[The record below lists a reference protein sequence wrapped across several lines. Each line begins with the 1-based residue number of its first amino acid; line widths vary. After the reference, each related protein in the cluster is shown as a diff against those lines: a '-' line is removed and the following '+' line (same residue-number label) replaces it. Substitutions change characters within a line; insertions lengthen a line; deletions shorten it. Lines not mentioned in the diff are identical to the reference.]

1 MQQIMRAPRSDPR
14 LAPRAVRR
22 DPAPSRWRYRLQRV
36 WLTPLYRF
44 AIRRILPLVVL
55 GVMAAAVWSDKERSA
70 AIHAHFATIQTL
82 FENRPEFQVGLL
94 AIEGASPDLADA
106 VRAKL
111 AVRLPASSFDLDLD
125 TLRQTAES
133 LDAVAHAAV
142 QIRAGGVLRVTL
154 TERQPA
160 VVWRNGSQLEMLDV
174 TGHRV
179 ASLHQRSDRG
189 DLPLIAGYGADLLT
203 AEALDIFAAAGPIT
217 RSVRALQRMGDR
229 RWDLILDRNQRIL
242 LPETDP
248 IAALERA
255 LALDQAENLF
265 ARDITAIDLR
275 NGARPVLRLAPFAM
289 TENLRARGIE
299 PTVESKL

>member
-1 MQQIMRAPRSDPR
+1 MQQMTRSPQST
-14 LAPRAVRR
+14 RR
-22 DPAPSRWRYRLQRV
+22 DPAPSRWHYRLQRM

-44 AIRRILPLVVL
+44 VFRKVMPIAVLVL
-55 GVMAAAVWSDKERSA
+55 IGVAVWSDKDRSA
-70 AIHAHFATIQTL
+70 AIHAKFATVQTL
-82 FENRPEFQVGLL
+82 FENRPEFRVEFL

-111 AVRLPASSFDLDLD
+111 ALKLPASSFDLDLD
-125 TLRQTAES
+125 GVRKTAES
-133 LDAVAHAAV
+133 LDAVSEAAV
-142 QIRAGGVLRVTL
+142 QIRAGGLLRVTVL
-154 TERQPA
+154 ERQPA
-160 VVWRNGSQLEMLDV
+160 VVWRNSSQLEMLDA

-179 ASLHQRSDRG
+179 ASLHQRADRA
-189 DLPLIAGYGADLLT
+189 DLPLIAGLGADQLT
-203 AEALDIFAAAGPIT
+203 PEALDILAAAGPIS
-217 RSVRALQRMGDR
+217 RSVRALQRMGER

-265 ARDITAIDLR
+265 ARDITVIDLR

-299 PTVESKL
+299 TTVESKL

>member
-1 MQQIMRAPRSDPR
+1 MQQMTRP
-14 LAPRAVRR
+14 LRR

-36 WLTPLYRF
+36 WLTPIYRF
-44 AIRRILPLVVL
+44 AIRRIMPVVILVLV
-55 GVMAAAVWSDKERSA
+55 GAAIWSDKDRSA
-70 AIHAHFATIQTL
+70 AIHAQFATIQTL
-82 FENRPEFQVGLL
+82 FENRPEFRVELL
-94 AIEGASPDLADA
+94 SIEGASPDLANA

-111 AVRLPASSFDLDLD
+111 ALKLPTSSFDLDLD
-125 TLRQTAES
+125 ALRQTAES
-133 LDAVAHAAV
+133 LDAVAQAAV
-142 QIRAGGVLRVTL
+142 QIRAGGVLRITL
-154 TERQPA
+154 SERQPA
-160 VVWRNGSQLEMLDV
+160 VVWRNGNQLDMLDA

-179 ASLHQRSDRG
+179 ASLHQRVDRA
-189 DLPLIAGYGADLLT
+189 DLPLIAGLGADRLT
-203 AEALDIFAAAGPIT
+203 PEALDILAAAGPIA
-217 RSVRALQRMGDR
+217 RSVRALQRMGER

-242 LPETDP
+242 LPEIDP

-299 PTVESKL
+299 TTVESKL